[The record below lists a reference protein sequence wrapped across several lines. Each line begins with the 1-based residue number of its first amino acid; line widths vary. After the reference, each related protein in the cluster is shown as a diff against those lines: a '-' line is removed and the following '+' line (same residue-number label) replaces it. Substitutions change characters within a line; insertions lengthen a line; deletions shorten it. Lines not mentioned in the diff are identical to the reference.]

1 MATAVSSAR
10 TIRVAAVASPA
21 GVAGP
26 GTVRL
31 ESRRRPEPGAGELL
45 LRLSACGL
53 CGTDLYKLG
62 RSVDEGGAPA
72 GAVLGHEVVG
82 VVEEIGPG
90 AVGFAPGDRLV
101 VPHHVACGE
110 CPLCRRGSDTLCTV
124 FRENLLLP
132 GGFSDRLLVGE
143 RAVRRAAFG
152 LPENLADEAAVF
164 LEPAACVL
172 RGIRKA
178 ALGEAVAAAGGG
190 DTPAVAAVVGAG
202 SMGLLHLLVLKA
214 LWPELR
220 VAVSDPNGERRAIA
234 LRLGADAAAP
244 PEDAGEAVAML
255 SGGLGADAVFDTAG
269 GAAALAAAL
278 ELGRPGGAAV
288 LFAFDH
294 SQQPPEDER
303 SRRSQASQPSL
314 QSPLD
319 LNRFFRAERR
329 LLATYS
335 SGLAEQRE
343 IYRLLVTGRL
353 DPSPLVTHR
362 LPLSRLDEAVELARS
377 RRALKVLLVPDPAEP
392 PPAVGPT

>member
-10 TIRVAAVASPA
+10 TIRVAAVAFPA
-21 GVAGP
+21 GDAGP

-31 ESRRRPEPGAGELL
+31 ESRRRPEPGPGELL

-62 RSVDEGGAPA
+62 RPVDEGGAPA

-110 CPLCRRGSDTLCTV
+110 CPLCRRGGDTLCAV

-132 GGFSDRLLVGE
+132 GGFSDLLLVGE

-152 LPENLADEAAVF
+152 LPANLADEAAVF

-178 ALGEAVAAAGGG
+178 ALAEAVAAGGG
-190 DTPAVAAVVGAG
+190 DTPAVAGVIGAG

-214 LWPELR
+214 LWPGLR
-220 VAVSDPNGERRAIA
+220 VALSDPNGERRAIA
-234 LRLGADAAAP
+234 LRLGADAAAS
-244 PEDAGEAVAML
+244 PEDAAEAMAML

-294 SQQPPEDER
+294 SHEPPATGR
-303 SRRSQASQPSL
+303 SR
-314 QSPLD
+314 PLD

-362 LPLSRLDEAVELARS
+362 LPLSRLDEAIELARS
-377 RRALKVLLVPDPAEP
+377 RRALKVLLVPDPPEP
-392 PPAVGPT
+392 PQALGLP